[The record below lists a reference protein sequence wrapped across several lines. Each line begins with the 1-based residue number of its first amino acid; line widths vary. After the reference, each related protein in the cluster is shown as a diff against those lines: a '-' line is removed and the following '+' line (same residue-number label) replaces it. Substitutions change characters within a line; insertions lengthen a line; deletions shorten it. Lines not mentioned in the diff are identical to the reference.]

1 MLAGSRHLDRFLALH
16 PSDPQAADAAL
27 ALVSA
32 RLSVEDYLG
41 TVDLSGTF
49 AALFTSPRHADA
61 FIYSQ
66 AVANWWLG
74 NEEEALQAL
83 GKVATAE
90 YEEDGRL
97 QPSEN
102 RDLALYIL
110 GQIHHARRELTKA
123 SEYYERVE
131 ELFADAH
138 EALADFREKTIA
150 MDEVTTVQPGESVQ
164 VELRHKGLEEVEMLV
179 YKVDLLT
186 LYLREKNL
194 SQITQVNLSGISPT
208 LQTEISLEESED
220 RRESK
225 DMITMEL
232 TEPGAYLVIARGG
245 ELFASGLVLVS
256 NLDLEITE
264 ESGSSRVRVQAL
276 DAANG
281 TYVRGVDVRVIGSS
295 NQRFTRGL
303 TDPRGLFVADGVMGS
318 ATVVAKLGKDHYA
331 FHRGAVALGEEP
343 VIEDSEV
350 QERPASAGSNLYF
363 QNVREFNDG
372 QNRGRDQAWT
382 TELGKSR
389 KGVQIQQVK

>member
-1 MLAGSRHLDRFLALH
+1 
-16 PSDPQAADAAL
+16 
-27 ALVSA
+27 
-32 RLSVEDYLG
+32 
-41 TVDLSGTF
+41 
-49 AALFTSPRHADA
+49 
-61 FIYSQ
+61 
-66 AVANWWLG
+66 
-74 NEEEALQAL
+74 
-83 GKVATAE
+83 
-90 YEEDGRL
+90 
-97 QPSEN
+97 
-102 RDLALYIL
+102 
-110 GQIHHARRELTKA
+110 
-123 SEYYERVE
+123 
-131 ELFADAH
+131 
-138 EALADFREKTIA
+138 
-150 MDEVTTVQPGESVQ
+150 
-164 VELRHKGLEEVEMLV
+164 
-179 YKVDLLT
+179 
-186 LYLREKNL
+186 
-194 SQITQVNLSGISPT
+194 
-208 LQTEISLEESED
+208 
-220 RRESK
+220 
-225 DMITMEL
+225 MITMEL

-303 TDPRGLFVADGVMGS
+303 TDPRGLFVADSVMGS

-331 FHRGAVALGEEP
+331 FHRGALALGEEP

-350 QERPASAGSNLYF
+350 QERRPSAGSNLYF